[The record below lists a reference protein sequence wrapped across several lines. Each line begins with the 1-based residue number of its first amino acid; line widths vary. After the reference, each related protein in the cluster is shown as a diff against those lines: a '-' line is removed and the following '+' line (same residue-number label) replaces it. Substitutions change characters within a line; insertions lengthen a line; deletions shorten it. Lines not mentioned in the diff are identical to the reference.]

1 MDVHSPEKRSA
12 NMSAIRGKDTKPEMI
27 VRRMLHRLGYRYRIH
42 RKDLPGRPDIVFPR
56 LRKVIFVNGCFW
68 HMHDCR
74 YGCVRPATNAEF
86 WQNKRSATVERD
98 QKNLAALQK
107 LGWDVLIL
115 WECWT
120 QNQQIINSKLS
131 EFLPPR

>member
-1 MDVHSPEKRSA
+1 MA
-12 NMSAIRGKDTKPEMI
+12 AIRGKNTKPEMV

-42 RKDLPGRPDIVFPR
+42 RKDLPGRPDIVFSR

-86 WQNKRSATVERD
+86 WQNKRSANVERD

-107 LGWDVLIL
+107 LGWDVMIL

-120 QNQQIINSKLS
+120 QNPQMINSKIS
-131 EFLPPR
+131 EFLPLKKNATDSTD